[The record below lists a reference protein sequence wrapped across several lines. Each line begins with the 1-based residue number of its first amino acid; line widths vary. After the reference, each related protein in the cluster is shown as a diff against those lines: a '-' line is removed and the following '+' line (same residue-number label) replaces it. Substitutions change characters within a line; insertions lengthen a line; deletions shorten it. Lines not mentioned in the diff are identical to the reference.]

1 MPTDKD
7 RKRTEIK
14 TNYDNPPTPPTAEDL
29 RRQRKIEEKAKITRA
44 QSEGGS
50 SKRYSASEVKLNV
63 QNGWTTPKERTNTMI
78 GVRHKVNLCLENS
91 SGSK

>member
-29 RRQRKIEEKAKITRA
+29 RRQRKIEERNNF
-44 QSEGGS
+44 
-50 SKRYSASEVKLNV
+50 L
-63 QNGWTTPKERTNTMI
+63 
-78 GVRHKVNLCLENS
+78 
-91 SGSK
+91 